1 MPPPDSYEEMV
12 CDVCVTAL
20 PFLRAH
26 MIHTVTND
34 TSVNEVE
41 VESKETQSDSHSKPH
56 SNTDTSE
63 AVKGPDSAS
72 NDPPILVESGCV
84 LKKRLMATTQESAK
98 PTTGYF
104 LSGWREELCKCASCL
119 NLYTTNK
126 VEFVTD
132 LQDTVASYE
141 ERARNV
147 AYIHEAGMDAM
158 GSSMGRVQQVE
169 MMHGEP

>member
-12 CDVCVTAL
+12 CDACVTAL
-20 PFLRAH
+20 PFLRAY

-34 TSVNEVE
+34 VSVE
-41 VESKETQSDSHSKPH
+41 VESNESDSHSKPPH
-56 SNTDTSE
+56 SNTDMSE
-63 AVKGPDSAS
+63 AVKGSDSVS
-72 NDPPILVESGCV
+72 NDARTFVESACV
-84 LKKRLMATTQESAK
+84 LKRRSLATQESAN

-104 LSGWREELCKCASCL
+104 LSGWREELCKCVSCL
-119 NLYTTNK
+119 KLYETSK

-158 GSSMGRVQQVE
+158 GSTMGRVQQVE